1 MEADLYADSPAPQGL
16 NLNLAS
22 EDFLKNTTK
31 WGKFLAIVGFV
42 GIGFVILVAIF
53 AGTMVGSMMGEA
65 SPKLG
70 GTEAFMLTFFYLL
83 FAALYFFPVLYLYRF
98 SDKMQDGLKTQ
109 NEELVTESFRNLKSL
124 FKFMGILT
132 IVIIGFYGLA
142 ILFMT
147 IGVGLGTMM

>member
-22 EDFLKNTTK
+22 EDFLKNTAK

-42 GIGFVILVAIF
+42 GVGFMVLVGVF
-53 AGTMVGSMMGEA
+53 AGATFGTAMSQF
-65 SPKLG
+65 G
-70 GTEAFMLTFFYLL
+70 GGAAGGAFFTFFYLL

-98 SDKMQDGLKTQ
+98 SDKMQDGLRMQ

-142 ILFMT
+142 IIFMS
-147 IGVGLGTMM
+147 IGAGLGAMM